1 MFDSCVDDLFQFNVP
16 LLFILYR
23 VAFRVGKKNYRV
35 SEIEQSGRDIMI
47 RI

>member
-1 MFDSCVDDLFQFNVP
+1 MFDTCVDYLFQFNSP